1 MDMSRSFGK
10 IKQQLMIINPFTV
23 GISSTALSWFVSYL
37 SVRKQ
42 HGVLKNG
49 DSSLYKPCESGVPQ
63 ARVLRPLLFSIYVY
77 NDDVDE
83 VTNPCHTRLFAD
95 DILTDVSSNT
105 VNALIRPLFMS
116 VKILAHYLKQKAII
130 LYHRSTQ
137 VTGFHSSRRTP
148 LHVCYASKATASAYG
163 G

>member
-1 MDMSRSFGK
+1 
-10 IKQQLMIINPFTV
+10 MIINRFTV

-49 DSSLYKPCESGVPQ
+49 DSSLYKPCESGVRQ
-63 ARVLRPLLFSIYVY
+63 SRVLGPLLFSIYVY
-77 NDDVDE
+77 TKDVDE

-95 DILTDVSSNT
+95 DILVDGSSNT
-105 VNALIRPLFMS
+105 VDALNRPLSMS
-116 VKILAHYLKQKAII
+116 LKILAHYLKQKAII

-137 VTGFHSSRRTP
+137 VSLISPAP
-148 LHVCYASKATASAYG
+148 LDVCYASKATASAYG
-163 G
+163 GKRRERKERE